1 MGRLRHPETLT
12 DAWSNPPVAAST
24 AVTSEDVPRDAPRS
38 ERTAQI
44 ASLTGLRGV
53 SALMVV
59 LIHVSVLTAYPW
71 LGIPDYGPVSLFVLS
86 GFLLYRPWARHALR
100 RGPRPD
106 VREFALR
113 RMVRIFPAYLVVLLV
128 VTALY
133 APARP
138 EGPGQWLRAVTLTW
152 IYRTGDFRAALQQTW
167 SLGTEL
173 SWYVALPVM
182 GVVGATL
189 ARRAAPRRACAL
201 LAGLLLTA
209 LPISVAW
216 RWWVDVEELGRYFTY
231 SYWLPGY
238 LACFATGALVAVLDE
253 ARRAG
258 HLQLRRLGALSA
270 DPWALLALVAAVAL
284 LGTSALGGADGY
296 ATPIKL
302 GEHLVRAACA
312 TGVAALLLVGAV
324 LGPSHTPLNRALGSR
339 WLQSV
344 GRWSYGI
351 YLWHLPLIVVIDRD
365 VAFGAGPAGLLW
377 RLLLTLA
384 LAVPLGAATYAWV
397 ERPVLTWSR
406 RRLARTDRTS
416 PSATPTTPSQPSI
429 PSPTAR
435 RSEPPAS

>member
-1 MGRLRHPETLT
+1 M
-12 DAWSNPPVAAST
+12 AAST
-24 AVTSEDVPRDAPRS
+24 AVTAEDVPRDAPRA
-38 ERTAQI
+38 ERSAQI

-86 GFLLYRPWARHALR
+86 GFLLYRPWARYALR

-113 RMVRIFPAYLVVLLV
+113 RVVRIFPAYLVVLLV
-128 VTALY
+128 VTSVY

-138 EGPGQWLRAVTLTW
+138 QGLGQWLRAATLTW
-152 IYRTGDFRAALQQTW
+152 IYQTGDFRAALQQTW

-182 GVVGATL
+182 GVVGAAM
-189 ARRAAPRRACAL
+189 ARRAPPRRACAL

-209 LPISVAW
+209 VPISVAW
-216 RWWVDVEELGRYFTY
+216 RWWVDVEELGRFFTY

-253 ARRAG
+253 GRRGG
-258 HLQLRRLGALSA
+258 HLQLRRLHALST
-270 DPWALLALVAAVAL
+270 DSWALLVLVASVAL
-284 LGTSALGGADGY
+284 LGTSAWGGADGY
-296 ATPIKL
+296 ATPISL
-302 GEHLVRAACA
+302 GEHLLRAACA

-324 LGPSHTPLNRALGSR
+324 LGPARTPLNRALGSR
-339 WLQSV
+339 WLQAT

-365 VAFGAGPAGLLW
+365 VAFGGGPAGLVW

-397 ERPVLTWSR
+397 ERPTLDWSR
-406 RRLARTDRTS
+406 RRLVRAGRT
-416 PSATPTTPSQPSI
+416 PASATATTPSQPSS
-429 PSPTAR
+429 PSPR
-435 RSEPPAS
+435 PSRSEPPAS